1 MVNSEIASRDL
12 RSKKGI
18 TMRLSSLSSLAAL
31 LLCTSLAD
39 VAVADASHRDGH
51 CRRIRAEID
60 LTNGT
65 IEGNFGLNGS
75 VAFAQDSRGTAPT
88 TAPVTSSVFSGIL
101 TLATAHGNLV
111 LRETGMFT
119 SRTGNPAGALFASF
133 GETLSGTDRYTGVT
147 GDLFFTGQV
156 VGDVFLIQVTG
167 ELCRP

>member
-1 MVNSEIASRDL
+1 
-12 RSKKGI
+12 
-18 TMRLSSLSSLAAL
+18 MRFPSFPGLATL
-31 LLCTSLAD
+31 LLCTSFAHVAIAD
-39 VAVADASHRDGH
+39 GSHHDAR

-60 LTNGT
+60 LSTAT
-65 IEGNFGLNGS
+65 IEGNFGLNGT

-88 TAPVTSSVFSGIL
+88 TAPATSSVFSGIL
-101 TLATAHGNLV
+101 TLATTHGNLV
-111 LRETGMFT
+111 LRETGMTT

-156 VGDVFLIQVTG
+156 VDGVFLIQVTG